1 MTLKPDTFYHVLY
14 DICKGLAHHGFKK
27 IAILNCHGGNSPI
40 IQVLSRELRSELGIA
55 VFIINCGVFF
65 GNQAVKDTVTP
76 GNVWDFHG
84 GEMETS
90 MVLAERPET
99 VKLETSE
106 AVSYTHLDVYKR
118 QEQSSSCEGRNA
130 VDRMVG
136 GYSGLEDEKCPE
148 DD

>member
-1 MTLKPDTFYHVLY
+1 MSEKFEYEL
-14 DICKGLAHHGFKK
+14 C
-27 IAILNCHGGNSPI
+27 LNFGGNSPI

-55 VFIINCGVFF
+55 VFIINCGAFF

-106 AVSYTHLDVYKR
+106 AGIPKKFMGNKTFTVYGPITLGWVS
-118 QEQSSSCEGRNA
+118 EEWSSFHHVSHVFPDSVSLPHRIRYLPRGPDPA
-130 VDRMVG
+130 
-136 GYSGLEDEKCPE
+136 
-148 DD
+148 